1 MAKVRVVSFASDG
14 TPSPIHP
21 FTLFSRMNTS
31 NSWNSHGLSST
42 VHLQS
47 TLTST
52 FDRVCSRPTR
62 VLLRADDGS
71 GLEISIERL
80 IRIIEE
86 ETVLGKGKLTSLY
99 LVVYETDPIP
109 GNMLTEEDI
118 AALRE
123 EQRVLREK
131 EAARKCC
138 AVQ

>member
-1 MAKVRVVSFASDG
+1 
-14 TPSPIHP
+14 
-21 FTLFSRMNTS
+21 MNTS